1 MKTNNLFFSAL
12 ILLMSLAPLTLTSQ
26 EGNNNLSQLV
36 YMLPKVGE
44 ENLFTNAV
52 KVHNELYH
60 QTAPFKA
67 SLNMVMTGEEA
78 GWYVWVMGPTSF
90 TNLDNR
96 PNSNEH
102 NDHWDKTV
110 APYIKKYGR
119 TEYWGFN
126 KNLSNVSLTKE
137 NVKYAT
143 VLFLKLKRGTDNKK
157 LVEYFERFKNASEKK
172 GIDVREYYS
181 RFGPSNTSRALALS
195 FPHTK
200 LADLDVHNWVN
211 EEYEALYGEGSW
223 KEAMKLWQDYFP
235 VVTKELWKIGA
246 Y

>member
-12 ILLMSLAPLTLTSQ
+12 ILLMSLAPLPLTSQ

-60 QTAPFKA
+60 QTVPFKA

-78 GWYVWVMGPTSF
+78 GWYVWVMGPTNF

-96 PNSNEH
+96 PSGDAH
-102 NDHWDKTV
+102 DSHWDKTV
-110 APYIKKYGR
+110 APHIKKYGR

-126 KNLSNVSLTKE
+126 EKLSYVSIPAE
-137 NVKYAT
+137 DVKYAT
-143 VLFLKLKRGTDNKK
+143 VFFYQVKRGIGNEPLT
-157 LVEYFERFKNASEKK
+157 EFFERFKNACEKK
-172 GIDVREYYS
+172 GVDVREYYS
-181 RFGPSNTSRALALS
+181 RFGTSNANRSLALAFS
-195 FPHTK
+195 HTK
-200 LADLDVHNWVN
+200 LADLDVNNWVN
-211 EEYEALYGEGSW
+211 KEYEALYGEGSW
-223 KEAMKLWQDYFP
+223 QESFKLWREYFP
-235 VVTKELWKIGA
+235 VINRELWKIGA